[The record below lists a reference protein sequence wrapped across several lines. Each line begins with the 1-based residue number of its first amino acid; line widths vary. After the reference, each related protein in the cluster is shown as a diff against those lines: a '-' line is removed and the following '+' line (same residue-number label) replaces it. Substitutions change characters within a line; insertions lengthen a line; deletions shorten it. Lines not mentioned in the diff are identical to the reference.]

1 MFLTEVAPTGI
12 AGLIADLGFPIF
24 ICIGLGFYLLK
35 QDKSRL
41 QLESEKDARNHEHN
55 LKLIE
60 SIEHYRT
67 TSNQLMEINRE
78 LAESNRRFSE
88 RIVVKI
94 DNIEHDVLEIKKEV
108 EK

>member
-1 MFLTEVAPTGI
+1 METVPN
-12 AGLIADLGFPIF
+12 LITDLGFPIF
-24 ICIGLGFYLLK
+24 MVLGLAWYLLK
-35 QDKSRL
+35 QEKSRF

-78 LAESNRRFSE
+78 LAESNRRLSE